1 MAQYAGAINAHIANP
16 SAAPDEEW
24 QRITAALDAVAQ
36 QKNSYIAGLYWYT
49 DLDSAKKA
57 SKALGKPILSLRL
70 LGKLTDE
77 FSCANSRFFRTVL
90 YPNEEVSTLLHD
102 RFVLHWQSVRPVPTV
117 TIDFGDGRKLE
128 RTLTGNSIHYILDSD
143 ARPLDALPGLYG
155 PKAFV
160 RGLLDAERLYKLPA
174 GMNDVERN
182 LTRQIY
188 YGDQHRRIS
197 AAWLSD
203 TMKIGGTAPKGFT
216 IVKGR
221 NGDALSIAPLAITKA
236 ITETSILR
244 AMNMATD
251 ELGKI
256 TDEAAWK
263 KIAQLHPT
271 DAELDNRSISLIRRQ
286 NPTITED
293 DLTHLTR
300 NFQELIALIP
310 CALEHV
316 SNDIPAHWRALGSC
330 GDGLDQQQVEIHRA
344 HRCTRWR
351 GALAGACVADRRAQ
365 VIVEWHAV
373 GHAQPA
379 GGPFFHT
386 GHMHVAGRGGLAAQ
400 GLQPRQRITRG
411 SGRQRRLVAGRG
423 RGDPVEHHHAG
434 AGSGSRRGGIRPA
447 GLAVGIQEAL
457 EQGDGCG
464 HPIAAATGL
473 GRQMGRMASQQGG
486 SHQGKGID
494 VGHG

>member
-1 MAQYAGAINAHIANP
+1 MNSTLRFLSLLLLVLFSTQISRATEPAEVLARKAVSENAAASSAAIEELRSLGPAGLQALMTRYAGAIDAHIKNP
-16 SAAPDEEW
+16 STAPDEEW
-24 QRITAALDAVAQ
+24 QRISAALDAVAQ

-90 YPNEEVSTLLHD
+90 YPNEEVSAVLHD
-102 RFVLHWQSVRPVPTV
+102 RFVLHWQTVRPVPRV

-143 ARPLDALPGLYG
+143 ALPLDALPGLYG

-160 RGLLDAERLYKLPA
+160 RGLLDAERLFKSLA
-174 GMNDVERN
+174 GKNEAERN
-182 LTRQIY
+182 LTLRMY
-188 YGDQHRRIS
+188 YGDQHNKIS

-203 TMKIGGTAPKGFT
+203 TMKIGGAAPKGFM

-221 NGDALSIAPLAITKA
+221 NGDALSIAPLAVTKA

-271 DAELDNRSISLIRRQ
+271 DAMLDNRSLVLIEHQNPRLTVNELYSLI
-286 NPTITED
+286 D
-293 DLTHLTR
+293 K
-300 NFQELIALIP
+300 FQEAVALDTVRNEYLMHTKLYVWLMNDP
-310 CALEHV
+310 V
-316 SNDIPAHWRALGSC
+316 RNDIEKLNTKVYDLLFLTPNYDPWLGLFSPEVYTAL
-330 GDGLDQQQVEIHRA
+330 DN
-344 HRCTRWR
+344 
-351 GALAGACVADRRAQ
+351 
-365 VIVEWHAV
+365 
-373 GHAQPA
+373 
-379 GGPFFHT
+379 
-386 GHMHVAGRGGLAAQ
+386 
-400 GLQPRQRITRG
+400 
-411 SGRQRRLVAGRG
+411 
-423 RGDPVEHHHAG
+423 
-434 AGSGSRRGGIRPA
+434 GGIVKP
-447 GLAVGIQEAL
+447 
-457 EQGDGCG
+457 
-464 HPIAAATGL
+464 
-473 GRQMGRMASQQGG
+473 
-486 SHQGKGID
+486 
-494 VGHG
+494 

>member
-1 MAQYAGAINAHIANP
+1 MNSTLRFLSLLLLVLVSAQISRATEPAEVLARKAVSENAAASSAAIEELRSLGPAGLQALMTQYAGTIKTHIENP
-16 SAAPDEEW
+16 STAPDEEW
-24 QRITAALDAVAQ
+24 QRISAALDAVAQ
-36 QKNSYIAGLYWYT
+36 QRNSYIAGLYWYT

-90 YPNEEVSTLLHD
+90 YPNEGVSSVLHD

-143 ARPLDALPGLYG
+143 ARTLDALPGLYG
-155 PKAFV
+155 PRAFV
-160 RGLLDAERLYKLPA
+160 RGLVDAEKLFNSLA
-174 GMNDVERN
+174 GKNDVQRN
-182 LTRQIY
+182 ATLRMY
-188 YGDQHRRIS
+188 YDEQHNKIS

-203 TMKIGGTAPKGFT
+203 TIKIGGKAPKGFT

-221 NGDALSIAPLAITKA
+221 NGDALSIAPLAVTKA

-256 TDEAAWK
+256 TDEDAWK

-293 DLTHLTR
+293 DLTHLTQK
-300 NFQELIALIP
+300 FQELVALDTVRNEY
-310 CALEHV
+310 LM
-316 SNDIPAHWRALGSC
+316 
-330 GDGLDQQQVEIHRA
+330 
-344 HRCTRWR
+344 
-351 GALAGACVADRRAQ
+351 
-365 VIVEWHAV
+365 
-373 GHAQPA
+373 
-379 GGPFFHT
+379 HT
-386 GHMHVAGRGGLAAQ
+386 KLYVWL
-400 GLQPRQRITRG
+400 TN
-411 SGRQRRLVAGRG
+411 
-423 RGDPVEHHHAG
+423 DPVRNDVEKLNTKVYDSLFLTP
-434 AGSGSRRGGIRPA
+434 GSDPWLGLFSPEVYTALDNGG
-447 GLAVGIQEAL
+447 V
-457 EQGDGCG
+457 
-464 HPIAAATGL
+464 
-473 GRQMGRMASQQGG
+473 
-486 SHQGKGID
+486 KKN
-494 VGHG
+494 